1 MPDVRGWFRHPFGQ
15 AVALLVGSFVFF
27 KYVIPLFP
35 GSAPVPNSVVLE
47 YTLIALVGILIYVSD
62 NEERWRRF
70 KQPIHATLVEPEK
83 RTLRGVLLTVVPLAV
98 GLMAFNAARPNVG
111 ATAQLRAIHPAPPGT
126 ITFDGQTLELAGLEN
141 PLRSSGSMEEHYLV
155 GRRIY
160 YQNCLPCHGDL
171 LDGRGQFGHG
181 YNPTP
186 LAFDDAGTIDQLQ
199 ESFLFWRIAKGGPGL
214 PIEGAPWNSAMP
226 IWEDFLTQD
235 EIWAVILF
243 LYEQT
248 GLEPR
253 TWEVEAAEDA
263 GGEQ

>member
-27 KYVIPLFP
+27 KYGIPLFP

-62 NEERWRRF
+62 NEARWQRF

-83 RTLRGVLLTVVPLAV
+83 RTLRGVLLAVVPLTV

-111 ATAQLRAIHPAPPGT
+111 ATVQLRAIHPAPPGT

-141 PLRSSGSMEEHYLV
+141 PLRSRGTIEEHYLA

-171 LDGRGQFGHG
+171 LDGQGQFGHG
-181 YNPTP
+181 LNPTP

-235 EIWAVILF
+235 EIWSVILF

-253 TWEVEAAEDA
+253 TWEVEGAEGE